1 MAKEN
6 KKETNT
12 QIASEIAKDVYNIIN
27 KHITTRVVYAD
38 AVQVAQK
45 QTVENATEL
54 LDDMSTMFDKKYNIY
69 PFKSLNDMTWEEI
82 KDTIHEGF
90 ADKAFAVG
98 DTKSITLTTGEK
110 AEVVIIGFNHDAIS
124 GANTKAGITFAFKN
138 ILDGW
143 FEMNETETNDGGW
156 AKSKMRNSYM
166 QRLFTVLPKD
176 LQNLIVPVDK
186 VTGVGGGQNKT
197 EITQDKL
204 FLLSQREVFGNDDD
218 VAVAE
223 GEQYPYFE
231 NEENRIACRNN
242 NDTYWWWLRSP
253 YLADSYSFCYVGSGG
268 SANQR
273 LGYWQ
278 WRRSPC
284 FLPLINKSTRLVR
297 VLGGIKTKCQMKCL
311 YRLV

>member
-27 KHITTRVVYAD
+27 KHIKTTVVYAD
-38 AVQVAQK
+38 AVQVAQNK
-45 QTVENATEL
+45 IVENAAEL

-69 PFKSLNDMTWEEI
+69 PLKSLNDMTWQEI
-82 KDTIHEGF
+82 KDTINEGF
-90 ADKAFAVG
+90 ADKAFAIG

-110 AEVVIIGFNHDAIS
+110 AEVVIIGFKHDTIS
-124 GANTKAGITFAFKN
+124 GTNTKAGITFAFKN

-156 AKSKMRNSYM
+156 AKSKMRNAYM

-176 LQNLIVPVDK
+176 LQDLIVTIDK

-197 EITQDKL
+197 EITIDKL
-204 FLLSQREVFGNDDD
+204 FLLSQREVFGDDDD

-231 NEENRIACRNN
+231 NEENRIAYRNN

-253 YLADSYSFCYVGSGG
+253 YLAVSRSFCYVSYYG
-268 SANQR
+268 SADR
-273 LGYWQ
+273 GWAAYGYG
-278 WRRSPC
+278 
-284 FLPLINKSTRLVR
+284 VR
-297 VLGGIKTKCQMKCL
+297 PAFCL
-311 YRLV
+311 